1 MTDNDKQNF
10 DNDNHYLNLV
20 TGVGN
25 KFTNTDQNDENLLG
39 YRSKIQEINYK
50 IINRLAKVCV
60 FCSIFMVIEFFGGW
74 IAGSLA
80 IMTDAAHLLS
90 DLSGFLISM
99 VSLWI
104 ALRPADRTLTYGYH
118 RAEVIGALSSVLII
132 WCLTVW
138 LIIEAVHRIFNPQPI
153 TSILMLGISLC
164 GLSFNL
170 IMSKILTT
178 EKIPNAFEDGI
189 AGVNPS
195 NSNLNS
201 QDNNSINSNEKAK
214 NNNAENLQQNPNDL
228 NEPLLNRIENGNAE
242 DAQIS
247 KEKKEMDENE
257 NLIMRATALHI
268 LGDIIQSMGV
278 VTASLII
285 YFFQDKYPGIVMID
299 PVCTFAF
306 AIIVLYTSIPV
317 TRDCISVLMEASPS
331 GIDLNELAKEIS
343 NAEGVINVHDFH
355 VWCIS
360 VGKPSITLHILSNNP
375 QKSLEQVTRSCN
387 KHGIYHTTIQ
397 VEDDTQKHRPS
408 FMKCNHTYDNTIH
421 Y

>member
-1 MTDNDKQNF
+1 MAEKENECQN
-10 DNDNHYLNLV
+10 LIA
-20 TGVGN
+20 GSN
-25 KFTNTDQNDENLLG
+25 KLQNTDQNDENLLG
-39 YRSKIQEINYK
+39 YRSKIQNINYN
-50 IINRLAKVCV
+50 IISRLAKVCI

-74 IAGSLA
+74 YAGSLA

-99 VSLWI
+99 VSLYI

-138 LIIEAVHRIFNPQPI
+138 LIIEAFHRFFNPQPI
-153 TSILMLGISLC
+153 TSILMLAISLC

-178 EKIPNAFEDGI
+178 EKIPNAFED
-189 AGVNPS
+189 AGGNHSNPS
-195 NSNLNS
+195 SKDSDDPNNL
-201 QDNNSINSNEKAK
+201 D
-214 NNNAENLQQNPNDL
+214 
-228 NEPLLNRIENGNAE
+228 EPLLNRIETGDQE
-242 DAQIS
+242 LS

-268 LGDIIQSMGV
+268 LGDIIQSIGV

-285 YFFQDKYPGIVMID
+285 YLFQDTYPQIVMID
-299 PVCTFAF
+299 PICTFVF
-306 AIIVLYTSIPV
+306 AIIVISTSIPV

-331 GIDLNELAKEIS
+331 GIDFNELVKEIVQ
-343 NAEGVINVHDFH
+343 AEGVINVHDFH

-360 VGKPSITLHILSNNP
+360 IGKPSITLHILSNNP

-397 VEDDTQKHRPS
+397 VEDDSQKHRPS
-408 FMKCNHTYDNTIH
+408 FMKCNHSNDNTIH
-421 Y
+421 F

>member
-1 MTDNDKQNF
+1 MTDELNNKQL
-10 DNDNHYLNLV
+10 H
-20 TGVGN
+20 N
-25 KFTNTDQNDENLLG
+25 KFVDQDQNDENLIG
-39 YRSKIQEINYK
+39 YRSKIEDVNFK
-50 IINRLAKVCV
+50 IITRLSKVCI
-60 FCSIFMVIEFFGGW
+60 FCSIFMVIELIGGW

-99 VSLWI
+99 ASLYI
-104 ALRPADRTLTYGYH
+104 ALRPADKRLTYGYH

-138 LIIEAVHRIFNPQPI
+138 LIFEACHRIYNPQPI
-153 TSILMLGISLC
+153 TGLLMLSISLC

-178 EKIPNAFEDGI
+178 EKIPNAFEVGM
-189 AGVNPS
+189 GN
-195 NSNLNS
+195 
-201 QDNNSINSNEKAK
+201 DNNDDIEVSDRNGA
-214 NNNAENLQQNPNDL
+214 QT
-228 NEPLLNRIENGNAE
+228 PLLNIIENENVN
-242 DAQIS
+242 S
-247 KEKKEMDENE
+247 KKQKMNENE

-268 LGDIIQSMGV
+268 LGDIIQSLGV
-278 VTASLII
+278 VIASTII
-285 YFFQDKYPGIVMID
+285 YLFQDSHPNIVLID
-299 PVCTFAF
+299 PICTFVF
-306 AIIVLYTSIPV
+306 AIIVLTTSIPV
-317 TRDCISVLMEASPS
+317 TIDCINVLMEASPP
-331 GIDLNELAKEIS
+331 GIEINQLANEIVQ
-343 NAEGVINVHDFH
+343 AEGVVNVHDFH

-360 VGKPSITLHILSNNP
+360 IGKPSISLHILSTNP
-375 QKSLEQVTRSCN
+375 QKTLEEVTRACN

>member
-1 MTDNDKQNF
+1 MTEKENENYYQNLINGYDKHQ
-10 DNDNHYLNLV
+10 
-20 TGVGN
+20 
-25 KFTNTDQNDENLLG
+25 NTDQKEENLLG

-50 IINRLAKVCV
+50 IINRLAKVCI
-60 FCSIFMVIEFFGGW
+60 FCSIFMTIEFFGGW

-90 DLSGFLISM
+90 DLCGFLISM
-99 VSLWI
+99 VSLYI

-138 LIIEAVHRIFNPQPI
+138 LVIEAVNRIFNPQPI
-153 TSILMLGISLC
+153 TSVLMLGISLC
-164 GLSFNL
+164 GLTFNL
-170 IMSKILTT
+170 IMSKILTS
-178 EKIPNAFEDGI
+178 EKIPNAFED
-189 AGVNPS
+189 AGEHGSSNPVS
-195 NSNLNS
+195 K
-201 QDNNSINSNEKAK
+201 DSINPNE
-214 NNNAENLQQNPNDL
+214 L
-228 NEPLLNRIENGNAE
+228 NEPLLNRIENGDQSIN
-242 DAQIS
+242 

-268 LGDIIQSMGV
+268 LGDIIQSIGV

-285 YFFQDKYPGIVMID
+285 YLFQDKYPGIVMID
-299 PVCTFAF
+299 PICTFFF
-306 AIIVLYTSIPV
+306 AIIVFSTSIPV
-317 TRDCISVLMEASPS
+317 SRDCINVLMEASPS
-331 GIDLNELAKEIS
+331 GINLNELAKEIVQ
-343 NAEGVINVHDFH
+343 AEGVINVHDFH

-375 QKSLEQVTRSCN
+375 QKTLEQVTKSCN

-397 VEDDTQKHRPS
+397 VEDDSQKHRPS

>member
-1 MTDNDKQNF
+1 MADNINDEYQNIK
-10 DNDNHYLNLV
+10 
-20 TGVGN
+20 VGTN
-25 KFTNTDQNDENLLG
+25 KLTNTDQNDENLLG
-39 YRSKIQEINYK
+39 YRTKIQEINYK
-50 IINRLAKVCV
+50 IISRLQKVCI

-138 LIIEAVHRIFNPQPI
+138 LIIEACHRFFNPQPI
-153 TSILMLGISLC
+153 TSSLMLGISLC

-178 EKIPNAFEDGI
+178 EKIPNAFED
-189 AGVNPS
+189 AGEHSNPTS
-195 NSNLNS
+195 K
-201 QDNNSINSNEKAK
+201 DSIN
-214 NNNAENLQQNPNDL
+214 ENNDL
-228 NEPLLNRIENGNAE
+228 NEPLLNRIENGDENL
-242 DAQIS
+242 I

-257 NLIMRATALHI
+257 NLIMRATYLHI

-285 YFFQDKYPGIVMID
+285 YFFQDKYPGIVCID
-299 PVCTFAF
+299 PICTFAF
-306 AIIVLYTSIPV
+306 AVIVIYTSIPV
-317 TRDCISVLMEASPS
+317 TRDCINVLMEASPS
-331 GIDLNELAKEIS
+331 GIDLNELAKEIVQ
-343 NAEGVINVHDFH
+343 AEGVINVHDFH

-397 VEDDTQKHRPS
+397 VEDDSQKHRPS

>member
-1 MTDNDKQNF
+1 MTDD
-10 DNDNHYLNLV
+10 LNNKLLH
-20 TGVGN
+20 N
-25 KFTNTDQNDENLLG
+25 KFVDQDQNDENLIG
-39 YRSKIQEINYK
+39 YRSKIEDVNFK
-50 IINRLAKVCV
+50 IITRLSKVCI
-60 FCSIFMVIEFFGGW
+60 FCSIFMVIELIGGW

-99 VSLWI
+99 ASLYI
-104 ALRPADRTLTYGYH
+104 ALRPADKRLTYGYH

-138 LIIEAVHRIFNPQPI
+138 LIFEACHRIYNPQPI
-153 TSILMLGISLC
+153 TGLLMLSISLC

-178 EKIPNAFEDGI
+178 EKIPNAFEVGM
-189 AGVNPS
+189 GN
-195 NSNLNS
+195 
-201 QDNNSINSNEKAK
+201 DNNDDIELIDRNGAQTLLIEN
-214 NNNAENLQQNPNDL
+214 ENLD
-228 NEPLLNRIENGNAE
+228 
-242 DAQIS
+242 S
-247 KEKKEMDENE
+247 KKQKMKENE

-268 LGDIIQSMGV
+268 LGDIIQSLGV
-278 VTASLII
+278 VIASTII
-285 YFFQDKYPGIVMID
+285 YLFQDSHPKIVLID
-299 PVCTFAF
+299 PICTFVF
-306 AIIVLYTSIPV
+306 AIIVLTTSIPV
-317 TRDCISVLMEASPS
+317 TIDCINVLMEASPP
-331 GIDLNELAKEIS
+331 GIEINQLANEIIQ
-343 NAEGVINVHDFH
+343 AEGVVNVHDFH

-360 VGKPSITLHILSNNP
+360 IGKPSISLHILSTNP
-375 QKSLEQVTRSCN
+375 QKTLEEVTRACN

>member
-1 MTDNDKQNF
+1 MAHKEIDNYYQNLITKEDKLDF
-10 DNDNHYLNLV
+10 I
-20 TGVGN
+20 
-25 KFTNTDQNDENLLG
+25 KFDQNEEPSFGG
-39 YRSKIQEINYK
+39 YRSKIQEVNYK
-50 IINRLAKVCV
+50 IIGRLAKVCI

-99 VSLWI
+99 VSLYI

-138 LIIEAVHRIFNPQPI
+138 LIIEAVHRIFNPKPI
-153 TSILMLGISLC
+153 SSYLMLAISLC

-170 IMSKILTT
+170 IMSKILTS
-178 EKIPNAFEDGI
+178 EKIPNAFED
-189 AGVNPS
+189 AGEHGSGPASKDS
-195 NSNLNS
+195 N
-201 QDNNSINSNEKAK
+201 
-214 NNNAENLQQNPNDL
+214 NPNEL
-228 NEPLLNRIENGNAE
+228 NEHLLNRIENG
-242 DAQIS
+242 DIS
-247 KEKKEMDENE
+247 MNKEKKEIDENE

-268 LGDIIQSMGV
+268 LGDIIQSIGV

-285 YFFQDKYPGIVMID
+285 YIFQDNYPGIVLID
-299 PVCTFAF
+299 PICTFAF
-306 AIIVLYTSIPV
+306 AIIVIYTSIPV
-317 TRDCISVLMEASPS
+317 TRDCINVLMEASPS
-331 GIDLNELAKEIS
+331 GIDLNQLAKEIVQ
-343 NAEGVINVHDFH
+343 AEGVINVHDFH

-360 VGKPSITLHILSNNP
+360 VGKPSISLHVLSNNP
-375 QKSLEQVTRSCN
+375 QKSLEHITRSCN